1 MRGTTPTRSTQPRKA
16 NAMTKLTEKQ
26 AAALKMIR
34 KFGRTSDKAAFGQ
47 LVKKGLVR
55 EFYTT
60 AERLNGN
67 WHDRGTTTLYYGI
80 LTADGEAA

>member
-1 MRGTTPTRSTQPRKA
+1 MS
-16 NAMTKLTEKQ
+16 KLTAKQ

-34 KFGRTSDKAAFGQ
+34 KFGRTSDKAAYNQ

-55 EFYTT
+55 EFCTT

-67 WHDRGTTTLYYGI
+67 WHDRGATTLYYGI

>member
-1 MRGTTPTRSTQPRKA
+1 MS
-16 NAMTKLTEKQ
+16 KLTEKQ

-55 EFYTT
+55 EFCTT
-60 AERLNGN
+60 TERLNGN
-67 WHDRGTTTLYYGI
+67 WHDRGATALYYGI
-80 LTADGEAA
+80 LTAAGESA

>member
-1 MRGTTPTRSTQPRKA
+1 MS
-16 NAMTKLTEKQ
+16 KLTAKQ

-60 AERLNGN
+60 SKRLNGN
-67 WHDRGTTTLYYGI
+67 WHGHKATTLYYGF

>member
-1 MRGTTPTRSTQPRKA
+1 MNARRKTRLRKVE
-16 NAMTKLTEKQ
+16 AMTKLTEKQ

-55 EFYTT
+55 EFCTT
-60 AERLNGN
+60 SERLNGN
-67 WHDRGTTTLYYGI
+67 WHGRGATALYYGI